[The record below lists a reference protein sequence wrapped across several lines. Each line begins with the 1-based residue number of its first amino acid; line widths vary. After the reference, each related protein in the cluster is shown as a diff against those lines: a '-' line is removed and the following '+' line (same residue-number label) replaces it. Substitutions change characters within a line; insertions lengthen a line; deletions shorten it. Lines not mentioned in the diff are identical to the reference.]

1 MPQFCIPWPAHPPPS
16 TVLFR
21 GTAIIPDKFVIMHAT
36 QGMEKPVSYLVRLCL
51 FTFLESLPE
60 VAREPFVK
68 LALTVL
74 FSVNVKEHV
83 AVPVQLP
90 DHPENI
96 QPFPGLGVNVITV

>member
-1 MPQFCIPWPAHPPPS
+1 MHS
-16 TVLFR
+16 T
-21 GTAIIPDKFVIMHAT
+21 
-36 QGMEKPVSYLVRLCL
+36 QEMEKRVSYLVRLCL

-60 VAREPFVK
+60 VAWEPFVK

-90 DHPENI
+90 DHPENV
-96 QPFPGLGVNVITV
+96 QPFPGLGVNVTTG